1 MKRILPSLLVLLL
14 LVTACAASGGAA
26 PSTGGS
32 AGESPDPSASPPSA
46 EPSPSDDGG
55 DGSGSGGI
63 DHPTAADEP
72 ILVVSSEGG
81 FVMVDMLA
89 VQMPSF
95 VLLGDGRVILQG
107 MQTLEFPGP
116 ALPPLQ
122 ERTLTDDGIQQ
133 VLAELEGTGLFTGG
147 ALELNGMQNVVADAS
162 NTVFTLDAGGLE
174 SRVSVYG
181 LGAWSPDFGEPPP
194 GVDPGELEAHQVLT
208 RLNDSL
214 LLIDTAVPASA
225 WESQGWQ
232 PYEPDAFLLYVKDV
246 TGQPVEG
253 GDLPEQVREWPTG
266 DDPATLGEEAANFG
280 DGTRCVVAEGDAGAT
295 WFTELTQANQ
305 MTTWTTDG
313 EDRWSVRARPLLPH
327 EERACPELAG
337 AG

>member
-1 MKRILPSLLVLLL
+1 MRRIIPSLLVLLL
-14 LVTACAASGGAA
+14 VLSACAASGGAS
-26 PSTGGS
+26 PSGGS
-32 AGESPDPSASPPSA
+32 AEDSADPSASPPSTA
-46 EPSPSDDGG
+46 EPSADGD
-55 DGSGSGGI
+55 DGSGSGAI
-63 DHPTAADEP
+63 DHPTGPDEP

-81 FVMVDMLA
+81 FIMVDMVA
-89 VQMPSF
+89 VQVPPF

-122 ERTLTDDGIQQ
+122 ERTLTEEGIQQ
-133 VLAELEGTGLFTGG
+133 VLAEFESTGLFTGG
-147 ALELNGMQNVVADAS
+147 ALELNGMQNMVADAS
-162 NTVFTLDAGGLE
+162 NTVFTLDAGGLR
-174 SRVSVYG
+174 SRVSIYG

-194 GVDPGELEAHQVLT
+194 GVDPAELEAHEVLT

-214 LLIDTAVPASA
+214 LLIDTAVPAEA
-225 WESQGWQ
+225 WESEGWQ

-246 TGQPVEG
+246 TGQPIEG
-253 GDLPEQVREWPTG
+253 GDLPEQVREWPTA

-280 DGTRCVVAEGDAGAT
+280 DGTRCVVADGETGAT
-295 WFTELTQANQ
+295 WFAELSQANQ

-313 EDRWSVRARPLLPH
+313 QDRWSVRARALLPH
-327 EERACPELAG
+327 EDRACPELAG